1 MFVGHYAVAFA
12 ARAVKPAVP
21 LGVLFVAVQVIDF
34 AWAGFVLAGIEKVRI
49 TPGFLEASDLDL
61 YHIPFSHSLVA
72 GIVWAAAG
80 GALYAALRR
89 GGDALAAGAI
99 VAAAVFSHWLL
110 DLVVHARD
118 LPLIYGEPKFGLGL
132 WRSLVL
138 SQALEIGL
146 LVAGFVLY
154 LRATRARGGVGHV
167 APWALLALLV
177 ALQAFSHVGP
187 TPAGPGPFAL
197 NALLAF
203 IVLALAAWGVD
214 RARTLA

>member
-1 MFVGHYAVAFA
+1 
-12 ARAVKPAVP
+12 
-21 LGVLFVAVQVIDF
+21 
-34 AWAGFVLAGIEKVRI
+34 
-49 TPGFLEASDLDL
+49 
-61 YHIPFSHSLVA
+61 
-72 GIVWAAAG
+72 
-80 GALYAALRR
+80 
-89 GGDALAAGAI
+89 